1 MWGLWRS
8 ERSEW
13 SQWLLCLLPGR
24 KASRCCAKLLLLLLL
39 LLLLAA
45 CCVRRAA
52 FCRKRLLVS
61 CQLVPS
67 SGFVGCAHP
76 IGNTRRGMRRAA
88 RARCCVGAGEGVAAA
103 AWRTLRLICTV
114 LPRLCAAAIFAPY
127 CCCGKGGGFVSA
139 SCAATQALQ
148 RRHSG
153 ARCRAKCL
161 RCAAAG
167 AAASDVTVG
176 SSQRLNGSNQLEE
189 ECGKHSRVYQW
200 NRVDPGL

>member
-1 MWGLWRS
+1 MSLSHCVCVCVCVWGVGWS

-76 IGNTRRGMRRAA
+76 IGNTGRGMRRAA

-103 AWRTLRLICTV
+103 ARWTLRQICAV
-114 LPRLCAAAIFAPY
+114 LLRLCVAAIPAPFLAAV
-127 CCCGKGGGFVSA
+127 GKVVGLRAHLAPPLRRFS
-139 SCAATQALQ
+139 AATQAQDAEL
-148 RRHSG
+148 SVS
-153 ARCRAKCL
+153 
-161 RCAAAG
+161 AAAVG
-167 AAASDVTVG
+167 AVAVAVAATTAATTAAACCCCCVCVCA
-176 SSQRLNGSNQLEE
+176 L
-189 ECGKHSRVYQW
+189 
-200 NRVDPGL
+200 

>member
-1 MWGLWRS
+1 MGWG

-76 IGNTRRGMRRAA
+76 IGNTGRGMRRAA

-103 AWRTLRLICTV
+103 ARWALRQICAV
-114 LPRLCAAAIFAPY
+114 LLRLCAAAIFAPY
-127 CCCGKGGGFVSA
+127 CCCGKGGGFASA

-161 RCAAAG
+161 RCCCWRCCCCQCCCCCCRCCCYCVCA
-167 AAASDVTVG
+167 
-176 SSQRLNGSNQLEE
+176 
-189 ECGKHSRVYQW
+189 
-200 NRVDPGL
+200 P

>member
-1 MWGLWRS
+1 MCVCVCACVRVCVWGLWRS

-76 IGNTRRGMRRAA
+76 IGNTGGRGMRRAGA
-88 RARCCVGAGEGVAAA
+88 GAVLRGCGRGRCCCCAVDSEADLRDAAEALRCCYPCPFSAAVGKVVG
-103 AWRTLRLICTV
+103 LRAHL
-114 LPRLCAAAIFAPY
+114 APPLRR
-127 CCCGKGGGFVSA
+127 FS
-139 SCAATQALQ
+139 AATQAQDAEL
-148 RRHSG
+148 SVS
-153 ARCRAKCL
+153 A
-161 RCAAAG
+161 AAAG
-167 AAASDVTVG
+167 AAAIPPAAAAVCV
-176 SSQRLNGSNQLEE
+176 
-189 ECGKHSRVYQW
+189 CA
-200 NRVDPGL
+200 P

>member
-1 MWGLWRS
+1 MCVCGCGRS

-67 SGFVGCAHP
+67 SDFVGCAHP
-76 IGNTRRGMRRAA
+76 IGNIGGGCDERRGRGAAWVRA
-88 RARCCVGAGEGVAAA
+88 RALLL
-103 AWRTLRLICTV
+103 LR
-114 LPRLCAAAIFAPY
+114 
-127 CCCGKGGGFVSA
+127 GG
-139 SCAATQALQ
+139 L
-148 RRHSG
+148 
-153 ARCRAKCL
+153 
-161 RCAAAG
+161 
-167 AAASDVTVG
+167 
-176 SSQRLNGSNQLEE
+176 
-189 ECGKHSRVYQW
+189 
-200 NRVDPGL
+200 